1 MLPIYPRKDRKTSEM
16 RRNGGASVFYR
27 VHSRV
32 TQFTPCVRGLPAQ
45 RRTSSLFYSFAV
57 SLVVWH
63 APHLLGSCVFAE
75 DAFVIAFVIAFAIAM
90 CDELLTFL
98 FPGG

>member
-16 RRNGGASVFYR
+16 RRNGGASVFYSSTLTSDAIYPLR
-27 VHSRV
+27 
-32 TQFTPCVRGLPAQ
+32 Q
-45 RRTSSLFYSFAV
+45 RAACSTANIQPFLFFSPF

-75 DAFVIAFVIAFAIAM
+75 DAFVIAFAIAM